1 MAATRVAPLL
11 SVLVLLSWLHLLVA
25 RVARVSKI
33 TVLVAAGLVVIVFS
47 AEEVSPRVVNQVG
60 RLEAAQLAVAVAVAA
75 ARQTVAP
82 AAVPVVMYRQL
93 RHLLRQLILML
104 LVVVALAG
112 GRPLPQVLAALA
124 EAA

>member
-1 MAATRVAPLL
+1 MPATRVVPLL

-33 TVLVAAGLVVIVFS
+33 TILWAAGLVVIAFS
-47 AEEVSPRVVNQVG
+47 AGEVSPRVVNQVE
-60 RLEAAQLAVAVAVAA
+60 RLEAAQLAVAVAVAV
-75 ARQTVAP
+75 ARLTLAPGVAQ
-82 AAVPVVMYRQL
+82 VGMYRLL
-93 RHLLRQLILML
+93 RPLLRQLILML

-112 GRPLPQVLAALA
+112 GRPRPQVLAALA